1 MKNFIFVI
9 LFSIFL
15 FGCATTNSVESKPR
29 IKSDNLR
36 LEAAMKNYA
45 GYDELVKRGFDI
57 HSLDYIENQ
66 GDFYNALAPYFY
78 GEDGTTLDNHF
89 GEGMFQKYNYIYF
102 KNKFG
107 TKEELLNEGYVENET
122 MFYYPS
128 NGEKD
133 WRVGY
138 FDAKNIYSSGLEI
151 KHKGNLSHSTYGFSE
166 DKDYIFI
173 KIFEHPDNVNTY
185 SDFFSKAKKKN
196 VIIIDLSENC
206 GGSIKDGE
214 NFINGFSSL
223 KDKKIYCL
231 IGRTSSCGER
241 VVSKLLEKCPDIK
254 LIGTNTRGIDRY
266 GINFST
272 DIYNFKKLG
281 ILNLV
286 IPSMSD
292 SNFSYDREG
301 IGIFPDYWANTL
313 EDIEKTI
320 NFDLKYNF
328 FGHAMGQKQLSTM
341 IDGCYN

>member
-57 HSLDYIENQ
+57 HSLDCIENQ

-78 GEDGTTLDNHF
+78 GEDGSTLDNHF
-89 GEGMFQKYNYIYF
+89 GEGMFQRYNYIYF

-138 FDAKNIYSSGLEI
+138 LYSRNVDYNGLEI
-151 KHKGNLSHSTYGFSE
+151 KHDGNLSHSTYGFSE
-166 DKDYIFI
+166 DKDYIYI
-173 KIFEHPDNVNTY
+173 KIYKHSYNVNTY
-185 SDFFSKAKKKN
+185 SDFFSKAKNKN
-196 VIIIDLSENC
+196 VIIIDLSENY
-206 GGSIKDGE
+206 GGSVKDGE

-231 IGRTSSCGER
+231 IGRTGSCGEY
-241 VVSKLLEKCPDIK
+241 VTSKLLEKYPNIK
-254 LIGTNTRGIDRY
+254 LIGTNTRGISRY
-266 GINFST
+266 GINFNT
-272 DIYNFKKLG
+272 DIHNFKKLG

-286 IPSMSD
+286 IPSMDDYNSPY
-292 SNFSYDREG
+292 NKEG
-301 IGIFPDYWANTL
+301 IGIFPNYWANTL

-328 FGHAMGQKQLSTM
+328 FGRAMGQKRLSKM